1 MIEIKFNKYFAS
13 AYFPECF
20 LNPEKCYAI
29 KNIGEIV
36 IGKQGW
42 VSSEKRIHI
51 PTLNVV
57 GALFELYLKE
67 EHNKASEYGWNSIE
81 GFIWWV
87 TNILPSAYPE
97 WQTEIWKEVVRE
109 PDTTLYLLK
118 LDPKSGFFNKVC
130 EIAHKLDE

>member
-1 MIEIKFNKYFAS
+1 MIEIKFNKYCAV

-29 KNIGEIV
+29 KNIRDIV
-36 IGKQGW
+36 VENQGW
-42 VSSEKRIHI
+42 VSYETRIHI
-51 PTLNVV
+51 PTLSAV

-67 EHNKASEYGWNSIE
+67 EHNKASKYGWNSIE

-87 TNILPSAYPE
+87 TNMLPSAYPE
-97 WQTEIWKEVVRE
+97 WQTEIWKRVVRDS
-109 PDTTLYLLK
+109 DTIVYLQR
-118 LDPKSGFFNKVC
+118 LDPESGFFNKVC